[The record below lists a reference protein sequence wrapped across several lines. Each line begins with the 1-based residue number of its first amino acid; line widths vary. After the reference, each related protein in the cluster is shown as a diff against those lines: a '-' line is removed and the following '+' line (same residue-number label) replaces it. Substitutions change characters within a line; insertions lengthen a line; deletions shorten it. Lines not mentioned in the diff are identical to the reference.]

1 MISKAY
7 CRPHTIFLSLPVKD
21 YLYIDI
27 VEIIVLKKIVLV
39 KKNNLPKQ
47 FTRLVE
53 IRFYVTYFP
62 ESVSSIQ
69 SRQKNVLS

>member
-1 MISKAY
+1 MYRHCGNYRIEKN
-7 CRPHTIFLSLPVKD
+7 CPG
-21 YLYIDI
+21 
-27 VEIIVLKKIVLV
+27 E
-39 KKNNLPKQ
+39 KNNLPKQ